1 MVFKSWKGLLL
12 LCFTADF
19 YPSDFLLPST
29 TIKSLFAGFFFSEDQ
44 GVNSVAFIMQ
54 SVYGSW
60 KSDGVVAAS
69 FPLTLQSIGD
79 S

>member
-12 LCFTADF
+12 FCFSAYF

-29 TIKSLFAGFFFSEDQ
+29 TVKSLFRWIFLSEDQ

-54 SVYGSW
+54 TVYDSW
-60 KSDGVVAAS
+60 KSDEVVAAS
-69 FPLTLQSIGD
+69 LPLTLQSIGD